1 MKLSK
6 KDTAAMAEKL
16 LEKAY
21 PDAKCS
27 LEYETPL
34 ELLIA
39 TRLSAQCTDKRVNIV
54 TKDLFKK
61 YKTAKDFAN
70 AEIEDIAECIKSCG
84 LYKTK
89 ARDIKLMAEKIISDF
104 SGEVP
109 DSLEKLLTLP
119 GVGRKTANLIMG
131 DIFGRPA
138 VVTDTHCIRIS
149 RRLGLTEN
157 EEPKKVEFD
166 LLKLLTPET
175 SSNFCHR
182 IVLFG
187 REYCRAR
194 NPLCENCP
202 LKEICKENK
211 NGKKIVR

>member
-131 DIFGRPA
+131 DIFGKPA

-149 RRLGLTEN
+149 RRLGITKN
-157 EEPKKVEFD
+157 TEPKKVEFD

-175 SSNFCHR
+175 SSDFCHR

-211 NGKKIVR
+211 NGKKTVR

>member
-54 TKDLFKK
+54 TRDLFAK

-89 ARDIKLMAEKIISDF
+89 ARDIKMMAEKIISDF

-131 DIFGRPA
+131 DIFGKPA

-149 RRLGLTEN
+149 RRLGLTKN
-157 EEPKKVEFD
+157 TEPKKVEFD

-175 SSNFCHR
+175 SSDFCHR

>member
-6 KDTAAMAEKL
+6 KNIALQAEKL
-16 LEKAY
+16 LEKLY
-21 PDAKCS
+21 PDAECS
-27 LEYETPL
+27 LTYETPL
-34 ELLIA
+34 QLLIA

-54 TKDLFKK
+54 TKDLFSK
-61 YKTAKDFAN
+61 YKSVYDFKEAK
-70 AEIEDIAECIKSCG
+70 EEDIADCIKSCG

-89 ARDIKLMAEKIISDF
+89 ARDIKLMAEKIISDYE
-104 SGEVP
+104 GQVP
-109 DSLEKLLTLP
+109 DTLEKLLTLP

-131 DIFGRPA
+131 DVYGKPA

-149 RRLGLTEN
+149 GRLGLTEN
-157 EEPKKVEFD
+157 TDPKKVEFD

-175 SSNFCHR
+175 SSDFCHR

-194 NPLCENCP
+194 NPLCFNCP

-211 NGKKIVR
+211 NGKKTVR

>member
-6 KDTAAMAEKL
+6 KYTAAMAEKL

-131 DIFGRPA
+131 DIFGKPA

-149 RRLGLTEN
+149 RRLGLTKN
-157 EEPKKVEFD
+157 TEPKKVEFD

-175 SSNFCHR
+175 SSDFCHR

>member
-6 KDTAAMAEKL
+6 KYTAAMAEKL

-21 PDAKCS
+21 PNAKCS

-149 RRLGLTEN
+149 RRLGLTN
-157 EEPKKVEFD
+157 NTEPKKVEFD

-175 SSNFCHR
+175 SSDFCHR

>member
-6 KDTAAMAEKL
+6 KYTAAMAEKL

-70 AEIEDIAECIKSCG
+70 AEIEDIAEYIKSCG

-149 RRLGLTEN
+149 RRLGLTN
-157 EEPKKVEFD
+157 NTEPKKVEFD

-175 SSNFCHR
+175 SSDFCHR

>member
-6 KDTAAMAEKL
+6 KYTAAMAEKL

-61 YKTAKDFAN
+61 YKTAKDFSN

-149 RRLGLTEN
+149 RRLGLTN
-157 EEPKKVEFD
+157 NTEPKKVEFD

-175 SSNFCHR
+175 SSDFCHR

>member
-1 MKLSK
+1 M
-6 KDTAAMAEKL
+6 
-16 LEKAY
+16 
-21 PDAKCS
+21 
-27 LEYETPL
+27 EYETPL

-149 RRLGLTEN
+149 RRLGLTN
-157 EEPKKVEFD
+157 NTEPKKVEFD

-175 SSNFCHR
+175 SSDFCHR

>member
-6 KDTAAMAEKL
+6 KYTAAMAEKL

-149 RRLGLTEN
+149 RRLGLTN
-157 EEPKKVEFD
+157 NTEPKKVEFD

-175 SSNFCHR
+175 SSDFCHR